1 MTEGPKRGE
10 RRGSPDPVGLGLNVV
25 VAALLF
31 GFLGHWVGKR
41 VGAEDALTLV
51 GGLLGAAAGF
61 YSLYLHVAGSSRE
74 DREKKPDR

>member
-1 MTEGPKRGE
+1 VTEGPTRGE
-10 RRGSPDPVGLGLNVV
+10 GRGSTDALSLGLNVV

-41 VGAEDALTLV
+41 VGAEDVLTLV
-51 GGLLGAAAGF
+51 GGLLGASAGF
-61 YSLYLHVAGSSRE
+61 YSLYLRVAGSSRE